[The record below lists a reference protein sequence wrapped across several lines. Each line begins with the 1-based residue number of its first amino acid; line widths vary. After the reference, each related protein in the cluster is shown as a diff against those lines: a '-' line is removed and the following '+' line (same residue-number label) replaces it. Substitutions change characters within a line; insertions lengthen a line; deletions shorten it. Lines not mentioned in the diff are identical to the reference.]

1 MFSVEVS
8 QQGLHVTPSF
18 ASRQPILIPWS
29 KIRDVSVANEPFGS
43 VSLGIDFEVP
53 TRFDLP
59 TESLEEIR
67 KQVPPE
73 RIHNAVSYFE
83 FVAQKF
89 KGKPN
94 TEA

>member
-1 MFSVEVS
+1 MS

-18 ASRQPILIPWS
+18 ASHLPILIPWS
-29 KIRDVSVANEPFGS
+29 KIRDVSVASEPFGS
-43 VSLGIDFEVP
+43 VSLGIEYEVP